1 MSTPWLRSARVSRP
15 HREVGP
21 QVSPKRKRLANSGD
35 LRSLPAA
42 GSGDPRRARPLADSR
57 WPAADRRDT
66 VFQSSRRQKRYHGD
80 RQPEFGIRPDKSW
93 QRVVTCVVCVSLFAV
108 GAAHA
113 DDRTDRDKQI
123 DAALVKALDHL
134 ARQQQADGSWGLDQ
148 GNRQNPATSATS
160 LAVMAFLA
168 AGHVPGEGPY
178 GTRIQQGVTWVL
190 NQQQPNGMLVREGG
204 HGPMYAHGISTLML
218 AEVAGMTDDALA
230 LRCREAL
237 KRAVLVIL
245 KAQMVRKNRGHEGGW
260 RYHPSSDDSDL
271 SVTGWQLLSL
281 RAAKNLGCDV
291 PAENID
297 AAVEYVKRLAVRN
310 RGFGYQSGSGSSPTR
325 AGTGIL
331 CLEICGVHHSPE
343 ALGAADAL
351 LQDPLRADQEWFY
364 YGAYYCTIGM
374 FQVGGRHWE
383 QGKSHLIPLLLNLQ
397 AEDGSWSGRQG
408 QERNF
413 GTVYATSLSVLALS
427 VEYQYLPIYQR

>member
-1 MSTPWLRSARVSRP
+1 MTSESFSLRSADGRWLMADGRDPVSG
-15 HREVGP
+15 VGRSWNNSHP
-21 QVSPKRKRLANSGD
+21 LSANSH
-35 LRSLPAA
+35 RSETKQ
-42 GSGDPRRARPLADSR
+42 GRFSWRRLLAC
-57 WPAADRRDT
+57 
-66 VFQSSRRQKRYHGD
+66 
-80 RQPEFGIRPDKSW
+80 
-93 QRVVTCVVCVSLFAV
+93 CVVLLGLGNGLAR
-108 GAAHA
+108 A
-113 DDRTDRDKQI
+113 DDRTERDKQI
-123 DAALVKALDHL
+123 DAAIAKALDHL
-134 ARQQQADGSWGLDQ
+134 AKQQQADGSWGLDQ

-178 GTRIQQGVTWVL
+178 GERIQRGVTWVL
-190 NQQQPNGMLVREGG
+190 DQQDSKSGMLVREGG

-230 LRCREAL
+230 VRCREAL

-245 KAQMVRKNRGHEGGW
+245 KAQMVRKSRGHEGGW
-260 RYHPSSDDSDL
+260 RYHPSSEDSDL

-291 PAENID
+291 PAESID
-297 AAVEYVKRLAVRN
+297 AAVEYVKRLSVRN
-310 RGFGYQSGSGSSPTR
+310 RGFGYQNGSGSSPTR

-343 ALGAADAL
+343 AVGAADAL

-364 YGAYYCTIGM
+364 YGVYYCTIGL

-383 QGKSHLIPLLLNLQ
+383 QGKNHMIPLLLNLQ
-397 AEDGSWSGRQG
+397 AEDGSWSGRNG
-408 QERNF
+408 QERGL

>member
-1 MSTPWLRSARVSRP
+1 MNDWLRPADGRKPMADGRDPFSDDERKTAFGSRLSAHGFRPDKRRRALLRSALLGGLGVLF
-15 HREVGP
+15 G
-21 QVSPKRKRLANSGD
+21 
-35 LRSLPAA
+35 
-42 GSGDPRRARPLADSR
+42 RATR
-57 WPAADRRDT
+57 
-66 VFQSSRRQKRYHGD
+66 
-80 RQPEFGIRPDKSW
+80 
-93 QRVVTCVVCVSLFAV
+93 
-108 GAAHA
+108 A
-113 DDRTDRDKQI
+113 DDRTERDKQI

-134 ARQQQADGSWGLDQ
+134 AKQQLADGSWALDQ
-148 GNRQNPATSATS
+148 GNRQSPATSATS

-178 GTRIQQGVTWVL
+178 GEKIQQGVTWVL

-237 KRAVLVIL
+237 KRAVFVIL
-245 KAQMVRKNRGHEGGW
+245 KAQMVRKSRGHEGGW
-260 RYHPSSDDSDL
+260 RYHPGSEDSDL

-297 AAVEYVKRLAVRN
+297 AAVEYVKRLSVRN
-310 RGFGYQSGSGSSPTR
+310 RGFGYQNGSGSSPTR

-351 LQDPLRADQEWFY
+351 LQDPLRADHEWFY

-383 QGKSHLIPLLLNLQ
+383 QGKNHLLPLLLNLQ

-408 QERNF
+408 QERNL
-413 GTVYATSLSVLALS
+413 GTIYATSLAVLALS

>member
-1 MSTPWLRSARVSRP
+1 MSARSSSLIENQRDVC
-15 HREVGP
+15 VFGP
-21 QVSPKRKRLANSGD
+21 SGQIAK
-35 LRSLPAA
+35 LKQ
-42 GSGDPRRARPLADSR
+42 RRARSLIAI
-57 WPAADRRDT
+57 T
-66 VFQSSRRQKRYHGD
+66 VIFLLSIASMA
-80 RQPEFGIRPDKSW
+80 
-93 QRVVTCVVCVSLFAV
+93 C
-108 GAAHA
+108 A

-123 DAALVKALDHL
+123 DAAISKALDHL
-134 ARQQQADGSWGLDQ
+134 AK
-148 GNRQNPATSATS
+148 RQNQSGAWSLEGQGESTSTTS

-178 GTRIQQGVTWVL
+178 DQQIQRGVRWVL
-190 NQQQPNGMLVREGG
+190 DQQQPNGMLVRERG
-204 HGPMYAHGISTLML
+204 HGPMYSHGISTLML
-218 AEVAGMTDDALA
+218 AEVAGMTDNVLA
-230 LRCREAL
+230 KDCREAL
-237 KRAVLVIL
+237 KKAVKLIL
-245 KAQMVRKNRGHEGGW
+245 TAQSVRKDRSSQGGW
-260 RYHPSSDDSDL
+260 RYHPSSNDSDL

-297 AAVEYVKRLAVRN
+297 AAVEYVKRLSVRN

-331 CLEICGVHHSPE
+331 CLEICGVHLSPE
-343 ALGAADAL
+343 AVGAADSL
-351 LQDPLRADQEWFY
+351 LQDPLRADQEWFF

-383 QGKSHLIPLLLNLQ
+383 QGKNHLLPLLLNLQ

-408 QERNF
+408 QERGL
-413 GTVYATSLSVLALS
+413 GTVYATSLAVLALS